1 MASTGHPHYN
11 NSPSKRMGFISRISR
26 VRVFVVWKSS
36 CRLKV
41 GCRRCIWANRS
52 HRWSVIIGFTYILDT
67 SFYVQYHLLLL
78 LSRNPP
84 SQISELSVSKEGPRI
99 LRLRIGSCISLQR
112 ELQL

>member
-1 MASTGHPHYN
+1 
-11 NSPSKRMGFISRISR
+11 MGFISWISR
-26 VRVFVVWKSS
+26 VSVFVVWKSS

-41 GCRRCIWANRS
+41 GCRRWILANRS

-67 SFYVQYHLLLL
+67 GFMYNIIYFCYYQEI
-78 LSRNPP
+78 PP